1 MISKFISF
9 RFIIR
14 GTDREVRPTFFLS
27 RILNTDFGLSRI
39 YAEMDDFFVLLPVAT
54 TY

>member
-14 GTDREVRPTFFLS
+14 GTDREVRPTFFYPNPKD
-27 RILNTDFGLSRI
+27 RFGFKQNI
-39 YAEMDDFFVLLPVAT
+39 CEMGDFFALLPVAT